1 MSPTLEEAA
10 VLDVQDI
17 QGQVDELSQLPFK
30 TSDEP
35 FEPLPFEYAAMP
47 DHLIQ
52 FPPLDERWSATY
64 EGDLFGIPQTLEHTI
79 QNDASLL
86 GENVGMTLQ
95 VASSSQ
101 PPTGVAPIKHEDQ
114 QHLPGDERPNH
125 AHPPIQL
132 TLVGSKAALEQ
143 ARRRRQANRRR
154 RGPKPAV
161 EVDWLP
167 RDADRE
173 TKDRFLVEARRN
185 KVSYKLIK
193 TYGRFAEAEST
204 LRGRFRTLTKRKE
217 DRVRDPQWTP
227 IDVSFSVSLFCPFV
241 INFSWM
247 A

>member
-1 MSPTLEEAA
+1 MSPNLEESA

-17 QGQVDELSQLPFK
+17 QGQVNGLSQLPFQ
-30 TSDEP
+30 TGDEP

-64 EGDLFGIPQTLEHTI
+64 EGDLFGIPQTLEQTI
-79 QNDASLL
+79 HNDASLL
-86 GENVGMTLQ
+86 GENVEMTLQ

-101 PPTGVAPIKHEDQ
+101 PLTGVAFIKHEHQ
-114 QHLPGDERPNH
+114 RNLPGDERPNH
-125 AHPPIQL
+125 LHPPIQL

-143 ARRRRQANRRR
+143 ARRRRQANRCRK
-154 RGPKPAV
+154 GPKPAV

-227 IDVSFSVSLFCPFV
+227 IDVSFSVSFL
-241 INFSWM
+241 
-247 A
+247 